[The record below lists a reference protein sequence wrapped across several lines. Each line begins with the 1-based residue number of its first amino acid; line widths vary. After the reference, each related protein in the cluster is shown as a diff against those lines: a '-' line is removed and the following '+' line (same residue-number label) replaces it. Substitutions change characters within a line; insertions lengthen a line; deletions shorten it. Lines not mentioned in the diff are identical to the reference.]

1 MSFHF
6 VGTTDV
12 SSPQQRSKLFAFSLM
27 NAFRMT
33 ILRSSLLIIWIYF
46 IFDLMWHYFSHI
58 KLVVVGFWPLP

>member
-12 SSPQQRSKLFAFSLM
+12 SSPQQRSNLFAFSLM

-33 ILRSSLLIIWIYF
+33 IFRSSL
-46 IFDLMWHYFSHI
+46 
-58 KLVVVGFWPLP
+58 